1 MPRESRLDQ
10 AMGEFAAAVDE
21 ILPILAATNDEA
33 TARTARTKL
42 QAIRLRMARS
52 AKTVAEL
59 QGKGAQPADAAK
71 FQANQNRA
79 AMAVQRLVPE
89 SIRLM
94 SLPGTQELAD
104 ELLSTLTEAAKLPG
118 VNVPN
123 LGIGLPGF
131 TPPAAAPPA
140 APAREK
146 LAQRSHE
153 GDTSW
158 GRSEGPVCGLATPL
172 VPQGVPPRRTGGNG
186 LS

>member
-1 MPRESRLDQ
+1 
-10 AMGEFAAAVDE
+10 MGEFAAAVDE

-52 AKTVAEL
+52 AQTVAEL

-140 APAREK
+140 APARE
-146 LAQRSHE
+146 
-153 GDTSW
+153 
-158 GRSEGPVCGLATPL
+158 
-172 VPQGVPPRRTGGNG
+172 
-186 LS
+186 